1 MVALIT
7 YLCGG
12 EDYSDMYQLCR
23 YPGEEFKP
31 LLELPNGCPSED
43 TFERVM
49 QAVHPDEIAACLE
62 VYTSQIIKDL
72 SGLHIAIDGKKM
84 RGTNPRGHGESSYI
98 LSAWVN
104 EHSLSIG
111 QEAVGE
117 KSNEITC
124 VPKLLDKLALEGAV
138 VTMDAMGTQVEIAEQ
153 IVKKKGD
160 FVLALKGN
168 QRHLFE
174 DATDAF
180 SIRQPHKQHLEQE
193 KGHGRIDKRNYK
205 TLPAEGNLTDAIA
218 QRWSMVKSLIRVE
231 HEVSKPNAQPK
242 KETRY
247 YISSLDFNTLSA
259 KEVAY
264 YIREHWG
271 IENHLHW
278 QLDVTFKED
287 ACRARKNYSARNLN
301 LLRKFTLAILRQQ
314 NDKLSLKA
322 RRWKCSLQPDYLKKV
337 LGF

>member
-1 MVALIT
+1 
-7 YLCGG
+7 
-12 EDYSDMYQLCR
+12 MYQLCR
-23 YPGEEFKP
+23 YRGEEFKP

-49 QAVHPDEIAACLE
+49 QAVHPDEISACLE

-193 KGHGRIDKRNYK
+193 KGHGRIDKRNNK
-205 TLPAEGNLTDAIA
+205 ILPAEGNLTDAVA
-218 QRWSMVKSLIRVE
+218 QRWPMVKSLIRVE

-247 YISSLDFNTLSA
+247 YISSLDFNDLSA
-259 KEVAY
+259 TEVAY

-271 IENHLHW
+271 DRKPSSLAVGC
-278 QLDVTFKED
+278 DV
-287 ACRARKNYSARNLN
+287 
-301 LLRKFTLAILRQQ
+301 
-314 NDKLSLKA
+314 
-322 RRWKCSLQPDYLKKV
+322 
-337 LGF
+337 